1 MNVCNLGKSDLDELN
16 MIVKSVLQKEGV
28 HGRQS
33 ANKRLYSKKKKAGR
47 GLKSFKEVYDGTKTR
62 VPCYMAAATNELV
75 RVAWRSENQKEQT
88 SLKKEP
94 KKVSFDERSVI
105 IGEKS

>member
-1 MNVCNLGKSDLDELN
+1 MT
-16 MIVKSVLQKEGV
+16 VKSVLQREGF

-33 ANKRLYSKKKKAGR
+33 SDNRLYSKKKKGGR

-75 RVAWRSENQKEQT
+75 RVEWRNKNRKEQI

-94 KKVSFDERSVI
+94 KKSI
-105 IGEKS
+105 I